1 MDPTKLTGVQK
12 SAILLL
18 CLGEEAA
25 AHIFESLTDKEVRLV
40 SSCMMEIDHVPA
52 MITNKVIAEFRKAQD
67 ESLGL
72 FVHGDSFVRR
82 AIASGKDP
90 LRAEML
96 MDQVAAGDEPRP
108 LETISMMQPRMVAGL
123 LQSEHPQTV
132 ALVLSTQ
139 KPDHTAKIIGYFPED
154 LQSETLY
161 RIAKIDKVSPEVIT
175 EIENVLQLEI
185 GVVTSRDQSQ
195 VGGLDQVVD
204 ILGRLSKGMDKIILT
219 GIEATDSEMAEEIR
233 QKMFTFADLANLGGR
248 ALQTVLREINNDQ
261 LTLALKTA
269 TDSVKEKIFSNI
281 SNRAAEMIME
291 DLEAMGPVKLSE
303 VETMQQSIVKVALRL
318 EEEGQI
324 VIPGRGGADAIV

>member
-1 MDPTKLTGVQK
+1 MEPTKLTGVQK

-18 CLGEEAA
+18 CLGEDVAA
-25 AHIFESLTDKEVRLV
+25 QIFESLTDREVRLI

-52 MITNKVIAEFRKAQD
+52 KVTNQVIAEFRKAQD

-72 FVHGDSFVRR
+72 FIQGDSFMRR

-90 LRAEML
+90 HRAEML
-96 MDQVAAGDEPRP
+96 MDQVDAGDEPRP

-139 KPDHTAKIIGYFPED
+139 KPDHTAKVLGYFPED
-154 LQSETLY
+154 LQGETLY
-161 RIAKIDKVSPEVIT
+161 RIAKIDKVSPEVIV

-185 GVVTSRDQSQ
+185 GFVASRDQSQ

-204 ILGRLSKGMDKIILT
+204 ILGRLSKGMDKVILT
-219 GIEATDSEMAEEIR
+219 GIETTDSEMAEEIR
-233 QKMFTFADLANLGGR
+233 QRMFTFADLADLGGR

-269 TDSVKEKIFSNI
+269 TESVKEKIFSNI
-281 SNRAAEMIME
+281 SSRAAEMIVE
-291 DLEAMGPVKLSE
+291 DLEAMGPVKLSD
-303 VETMQQSIVKVALRL
+303 VEAMQQSIVKEALRL